1 MAQSTYSSTTLMGNF
16 QEEQAS
22 APPLR
27 GVLANYGANDYTTT
41 SKAELTR
48 PQKNRQYR
56 PERHNRV
63 HQLITVEYIE
73 EMAVAS
79 ATTDRTAKFS
89 DVLARADASKAPD
102 TSTHM
107 ETSAAAAFGGRP
119 ARKGRRAQDISQQD
133 QIAAAQAKA
142 GEEKAPKQAGAYG
155 EQRRADGSN
164 PANDTRAQRS
174 WVYGG
179 AGMFEENRKA
189 AARELPRPTPEPTSL
204 RIGGGGPAVPEGGNH
219 RRSTTDIT
227 KGAGSAINGKGK
239 GVWAD

>member
-1 MAQSTYSSTTLMGNF
+1 MAQSTYSSNTLMGNF

-56 PERHNRV
+56 PERHNSL

-73 EMAVAS
+73 EMAIAS
-79 ATTDRTAKFS
+79 ATADRTAKFA

-107 ETSAAAAFGGRP
+107 ETTAASAFGARP
-119 ARKGRRAQDISQQD
+119 ARKGRRAQEMSQTN

-142 GEEKAPKQAGAYG
+142 GEQKQAKQAGAYG
-155 EQRRADGSN
+155 EQLREDGSN
-164 PANDTRAQRS
+164 PANDTRSQRS

-189 AARELPRPTPEPTSL
+189 ARELPRPKPEPTSL
-204 RIGGGGPAVPEGGNH
+204 QIGGGPAVPEGGNF

-239 GVWAD
+239 GVWSD